1 MKKVAFLVRSQ
12 DELWEGMRS
21 SLGLVIENNYVTMVV
36 LDQEV
41 QMTDDYKENLEWFVD
56 MEGEYYSNV
65 PANVEKHGF
74 QPITIEELGEK
85 LKEMDY
91 IVPF

>member
-1 MKKVAFLVRSQ
+1 MKKVAFLVQ
-12 DELWEGMRS
+12 TKDELWEGMRS

-41 QMTDDYKENLEWFVD
+41 EMTDEYKENLEWFVD
-56 MEGEYYSNV
+56 MEGEFYSNV
-65 PANVEKHGF
+65 PANVEKHSF
-74 QPITIEELGEK
+74 QPITIGELGEK
-85 LKEMDY
+85 LKEMDI

>member
-1 MKKVAFLVRSQ
+1 MKKVAFLVRGKE
-12 DELWEGMRS
+12 ELWEGMRS

-41 QMTDDYKENLEWFVD
+41 EMTDEYKENLEWFVD

-85 LKEMDY
+85 LKDMDY

>member
-1 MKKVAFLVRSQ
+1 MKKVAFLVRGKE
-12 DELWEGMRS
+12 ELWEGMRS

-41 QMTDDYKENLEWFVD
+41 EMTDEYKENLEWFVD

-65 PANVEKHGF
+65 PANVEKYGF
-74 QPITIEELGEK
+74 TPITIEELGEK
-85 LKEMDY
+85 LKDMDY
-91 IVPF
+91 VVPF

>member
-1 MKKVAFLVRSQ
+1 MKKVAFLVRGKE
-12 DELWEGMRS
+12 ELWEGMRS

-41 QMTDDYKENLEWFVD
+41 EMTDEYKENLEWFVD

>member
-41 QMTDDYKENLEWFVD
+41 EMTDDYKENLEWFVD
-56 MEGEYYSNV
+56 MEGE
-65 PANVEKHGF
+65 
-74 QPITIEELGEK
+74 
-85 LKEMDY
+85 D
-91 IVPF
+91 

>member
-41 QMTDDYKENLEWFVD
+41 EMTDEYKENLEWFVD

-74 QPITIEELGEK
+74 QPITMEELGEK
-85 LKEMDY
+85 LKDMDY

>member
-1 MKKVAFLVRSQ
+1 MKKVAFLVRTK

-41 QMTDDYKENLEWFVD
+41 EMTDEYKENLEWFVD

-74 QPITIEELGEK
+74 QPITIGELGEK

>member
-1 MKKVAFLVRSQ
+1 MKKVAFLVRGKE
-12 DELWEGMRS
+12 ELWEGMRS

-41 QMTDDYKENLEWFVD
+41 EMTDEYKENLEWFVD

-74 QPITIEELGEK
+74 KFITIEELGEK
-85 LKEMDY
+85 LKNMDY

>member
-1 MKKVAFLVRSQ
+1 MKKVAFLVRTKN
-12 DELWEGMRS
+12 ELWEGMRS

-41 QMTDDYKENLEWFVD
+41 EMTDEYKENLEWFVD

-65 PANVEKHGF
+65 PTNVEKHGF

>member
-1 MKKVAFLVRSQ
+1 MKKVAFLVRGKE
-12 DELWEGMRS
+12 ELWEGMRS

-41 QMTDDYKENLEWFVD
+41 EMTDDYKENLEWFVD

-85 LKEMDY
+85 LKDMDY

>member
-1 MKKVAFLVRSQ
+1 MKKVAFLVQ
-12 DELWEGMRS
+12 TKDELWEGMRS

-41 QMTDDYKENLEWFVD
+41 EMTDEYKENLEWFVD
-56 MEGEYYSNV
+56 MEGEFYSNV

-74 QPITIEELGEK
+74 QPITIGELGEK
-85 LKEMDY
+85 LKEMDI